1 MPLKIPRKLHL
12 QSTDCKRRSKHSRTS
27 VRRNRWRKTL
37 PRSPVLANW
46 DALGTDLCAKH
57 AAKQSRRAPD
67 DSSTQPDPSSRAK
80 QCQSD
85 AVPKAVLPCPWH
97 TLMQPSAKALRKQEQ
112 RQSSLSAGLHVLS
125 IFLYLLT
132 FLLELTAFSFSFTWK
147 PFSNPSEAGFEG
159 ISCFSTHC
167 HPNFKAL
174 QSYCFNNSYD
184 KI

>member
-1 MPLKIPRKLHL
+1 MKKDPPQVSCTCKLRCSGNRSVCPACCRADTVGIMGPASPKRL
-12 QSTDCKRRSKHSRTS
+12 QHTTRSQQRAST
-27 VRRNRWRKTL
+27 
-37 PRSPVLANW
+37 
-46 DALGTDLCAKH
+46 
-57 AAKQSRRAPD
+57 
-67 DSSTQPDPSSRAK
+67 RAK

-167 HPNFKAL
+167 HPNFKTL